1 MDEKTGTVLEG
12 KKEGRSLKKMGR
24 TLKEKRGTVLKRE
37 KNIKKINPLNEL
49 TFKRVPREN
58 LD

>member
-1 MDEKTGTVLEG
+1 MKKLGRSLEEKEERSLEE
-12 KKEGRSLKKMGR
+12 KEGRSLK
-24 TLKEKRGTVLKRE
+24 EKNGTVLKRE

>member
-1 MDEKTGTVLEG
+1 M
-12 KKEGRSLKKMGR
+12 KKLGRSLK
-24 TLKEKRGTVLKRE
+24 EKKRDGPWRKKGTVLKRE

>member
-1 MDEKTGTVLEG
+1 MKKLGRSLKEKNGDGPEKEERGTVLE
-12 KKEGRSLKKMGR
+12 
-24 TLKEKRGTVLKRE
+24 RE
-37 KNIKKINPLNEL
+37 KDIKKINPLNEL